1 MRRAGRN
8 KILYFTMRAR
18 WAQFPRA
25 RNFRLDFVGCDRK
38 VSPQEKTARRARAAW
53 RYGSLVSCGASRFA
67 ALSAGAEQSAVFKE
81 CQCEENPHEDVLQK
95 AIRPVPVTNQPG
107 AALKSVK
114 RPADEQKNVRA
125 SHRNSFQDRK

>member
-1 MRRAGRN
+1 MALAEKPFCSGFP
-8 KILYFTMRAR
+8 KGILRG
-18 WAQFPRA
+18 
-25 RNFRLDFVGCDRK
+25 V
-38 VSPQEKTARRARAAW
+38 
-53 RYGSLVSCGASRFA
+53 RFA